1 MRPPR
6 PVTVATAGAHARVK
20 PMRLDRDFWSRVVLF
35 APGFLV
41 YLGLMILPIFLSLV
55 YSFTDWDGIRQSLRW
70 VGLANFVEAVQDKG
84 FLASLRITFLFTVPG
99 TIVVNALGVCFA
111 VLVNRKG
118 RLTNFYRSVFFFPLL
133 ISAIAVGFI
142 WKGILTYNGILNTL
156 LSRVAGIAPVDWIG
170 DPSLALWSLLAVTIW
185 QDTGFATVIYLA
197 GLQAI
202 PVDLHDAASIDGASA
217 WQRFAS
223 VTFPWL
229 APAFTACVAFLFT
242 GYMRLY
248 DMVVVLT
255 SGGPAGATDTIA
267 LRIIRV
273 GFAQN
278 RLSYAS
284 SLAIYML
291 VIVGTLSLVLT
302 NYLRR
307 REERLIM

>member
-1 MRPPR
+1 
-6 PVTVATAGAHARVK
+6 VK
-20 PMRLDRDFWSRVVLF
+20 LDRDSWGRVVLF

-41 YLGLMILPIFLSLV
+41 YLCLMILPILLSLY
-55 YSFTDWDGIRQSLRW
+55 YSFTDWDGIRQTVRL
-70 VGLANFVEAVQDKG
+70 VGVRNFVEAVQDRG
-84 FLASLRITFLFTVPG
+84 FLNSLRITFFFTVPG
-99 TIVVNALGVCFA
+99 TIVVNALGISFA
-111 VLVNRKG
+111 VLVNRKT

-142 WKGILTYNGILNTL
+142 WKGILTYDGIVNTL
-156 LSRVAGIAPVDWIG
+156 LRAVGIPAVDWIG
-170 DPSLALWSLLAVTIW
+170 SPSLAPWSLLAITVW
-185 QDTGFATVIYLA
+185 QDAGFATVVYLA

-202 PVDLHDAASIDGASA
+202 PADLYDAAAIDGASA
-217 WQRFAS
+217 WQRFAKI
-223 VTFPWL
+223 TFPWL

-248 DMVVVLT
+248 DMAVVLT
-255 SGGPAGATDTIA
+255 SGGPAGATDTVA

-291 VIVGTLSLVLT
+291 VIVGALSLVLT
-302 NYLRR
+302 QYLRR
-307 REERLIM
+307 REERLIL

>member
-1 MRPPR
+1 M
-6 PVTVATAGAHARVK
+6 K
-20 PMRLDRDFWSRVVLF
+20 LDKDFWSRVVLF
-35 APGFLV
+35 SPGFLV
-41 YLGLMILPIFLSLV
+41 YLGLMILPILLSLY
-55 YSFTDWDGIRQSLRW
+55 YSFTDWDGIRQTVKL
-70 VGLANFVEAVQDKG
+70 VGMRNFIDAVQDRA
-84 FLASLRITFLFTVPG
+84 FLNSLRITFFFTVPG
-99 TIVVNALGVCFA
+99 TILVNALGICFA

-142 WKGILTYNGILNTL
+142 WKGILTYNGIINSL
-156 LSRVAGIAPVDWIG
+156 LAAVGIPAIDWIG
-170 DPSLALWSLLAVTIW
+170 DPALAPWSLLAVTIW
-185 QDTGFATVIYLA
+185 QDAGFATVVYLA

-202 PVDLHDAASIDGASA
+202 PRDLYDAASIDGASA
-217 WQRFAS
+217 WQRFTK
-223 VTFPWL
+223 VTFAWL

-248 DMVVVLT
+248 DMAVVLT

-291 VIVGTLSLVLT
+291 VIVGALSLVLT
-302 NYLRR
+302 HYLRR

>member
-1 MRPPR
+1 
-6 PVTVATAGAHARVK
+6 VK
-20 PMRLDRDFWSRVVLF
+20 LDRDSWGRVVLF

-41 YLGLMILPIFLSLV
+41 YLALMILPILLSLY
-55 YSFTDWDGIRQSLRW
+55 YSFTDWDGIRQTVRL
-70 VGLANFVEAVQDKG
+70 VGVRNFVEAVQDRG
-84 FLASLRITFLFTVPG
+84 FLNSLRITFFFTVPG
-99 TIVVNALGVCFA
+99 TIVVNALGICFA
-111 VLVNRKG
+111 VLVNRKT

-142 WKGILTYNGILNTL
+142 WKGILTYDGIVNSL
-156 LSRVAGIAPVDWIG
+156 LRAVGVPAVDWIG
-170 DPSLALWSLLAVTIW
+170 SPSLAPWSLLAITVW
-185 QDTGFATVIYLA
+185 QDTGFATVVYLA

-202 PVDLHDAASIDGASA
+202 PADLYDAASIDGASA
-217 WQRFAS
+217 WQRFAKI
-223 VTFPWL
+223 TFPWL

-248 DMVVVLT
+248 DMAVVLT

-284 SLAIYML
+284 SLAMYML
-291 VIVGTLSLVLT
+291 VIVGALSLVLT
-302 NYLRR
+302 QYLRR

>member
-1 MRPPR
+1 MRR
-6 PVTVATAGAHARVK
+6 RS
-20 PMRLDRDFWSRVVLF
+20 LDRDRWLRGVMF
-35 APGFLV
+35 APGFTI
-41 YLGLMILPIFLSLV
+41 YLGLMILPILLSLY
-55 YSFTDWDGIRQSLRW
+55 YSFTDWDGIRPTVQL
-70 VGLANFVEAVQDKG
+70 VGMRNYLEAVRDQG
-84 FLASLRITFLFTVPG
+84 FLNSLRITFIFTVPG
-99 TIVVNALGVCFA
+99 TIVVNVLGICFA
-111 VLVNRKG
+111 VLVNTKG

-142 WKGILTYNGILNTL
+142 WKGILTYHGILNTL
-156 LSRVAGIAPVDWIG
+156 LANIAGIPPIDWIG
-170 DPSLALWSLLAVTIW
+170 DPALALWSLLVVTIW

-202 PVDLHDAASIDGASA
+202 PADYYDAASIDGASA
-217 WQRFAS
+217 WQRF
-223 VTFPWL
+223 VHITFPWL

-255 SGGPAGATDTIA
+255 SGGPAGATDTMA

-291 VIVGTLSLVLT
+291 GIVGALSLVLT
-302 NYLRR
+302 YYLRR